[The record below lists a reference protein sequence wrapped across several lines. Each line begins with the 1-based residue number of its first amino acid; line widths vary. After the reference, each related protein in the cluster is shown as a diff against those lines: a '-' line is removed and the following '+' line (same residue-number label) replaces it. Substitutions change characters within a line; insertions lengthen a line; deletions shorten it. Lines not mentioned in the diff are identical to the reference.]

1 MNKESMM
8 SMLEGKNEAEIE
20 GILYVIRKVQYNTI
34 SVTGVSWYKLR
45 RVWMYAVEN
54 EKSKNN

>member
-8 SMLEGKNEAEIE
+8 SMLEAKNEAEIE
-20 GILYVIRKVQYNTI
+20 SILYVIRKAQDNAI
-34 SVTGVSWYKLR
+34 SVTGISWYKLLC
-45 RVWMYAVEN
+45 VWMYAVEN